1 MPDAGPD
8 RETAGELGGL
18 LAERDALHRR
28 LAWVDTQV
36 TQLQVARQEVMSR
49 RLASLEASVLRL
61 ATAPRPVQPQVTD
74 AMQPVPF
81 TKERVQPPM
90 PEHDER
96 TAAAPLAAYTSP
108 TREGQLVGWIPR
120 GSRFAVT
127 ELTSGARTQVIYQA
141 TSAWVDSDRL
151 VLAPMTGA
159 APAAPALLASSEQPI
174 AVPAIPSLAGV
185 RAMGMP
191 STKSTRVDVP
201 AEALVAEPKA
211 RPAQLDD
218 LLTVPRQAAQG
229 PPVELA
235 PFGSPA
241 WSRPGFMPK
250 LLALVGAAVT
260 LIGVAFLL
268 ILAAQ
273 YGMFGPLAQTISA
286 AGLGVVLV
294 ALAFA
299 VRGRDPGNVGAPILG
314 ATGVATGF
322 LSVVTATVIYHWLP
336 PLLGV
341 ALAALV
347 GLGGMVL
354 ARLWDNEWVALV
366 SVLGSLML
374 AVFVGTD
381 SEPVTTAGLMLVMTA
396 VTLWFERG
404 TGWRLFP
411 FARVLPTVM
420 VLLQL
425 TWRAGG
431 LRPDQMWWLVVLTVC
446 LALLGLVSALIA
458 PAQPSVGQAIAVG
471 LLAPMVAPALLAA
484 PQLPSTVGAAL
495 ILAGVAAVYCACGFL
510 PWVEERVRW
519 AAVPIGAGFALLA
532 VFTATQHRYFS
543 VLALAF
549 AVVYLAVA
557 ARTRSGV
564 NLIVGGI
571 LGVVG
576 LFNWLPLLI
585 FSLDQESAAVAGPE
599 QIAQSLVGIAV
610 VVFGTMAA
618 TRWFNARPRWSLYL
632 SWSMATAMGSVAI
645 IHLATWI
652 GVQAGNAVAGFQA
665 GQAIVT
671 VAWMVLCI
679 VFLQR
684 GLAAKEDF
692 DVWLHLA
699 LAIAALAVAKLFL
712 LDLGMLNAIARVG
725 AFLAVGLLLL
735 FVGTRYAK
743 AWERAHGDDVAPGA
757 PVATESP
764 ATTESPV
771 TPDVQPAGGAREP
784 ASPRSS
790 DLSS

>member
-1 MPDAGPD
+1 MPDAGRD
-8 RETAGELGGL
+8 REPADELGGL
-18 LAERDALHRR
+18 LTERDALHRR

-49 RLASLEASVLRL
+49 RLISLEAAVLRL
-61 ATAPRPVQPQVTD
+61 ATAPMSVRPQVTD
-74 AMQPVPF
+74 AVQPVPF
-81 TKERVQPPM
+81 TKERVQASM
-90 PEHDER
+90 PEPVER
-96 TAAAPLAAYTSP
+96 TAAEPLAAYTSP

-127 ELTSGARTQVIYQA
+127 DLTSGARTQVIYQA

-151 VLAPMTGA
+151 ILEPMPG
-159 APAAPALLASSEQPI
+159 PVPAPALVA
-174 AVPAIPSLAGV
+174 
-185 RAMGMP
+185 
-191 STKSTRVDVP
+191 P
-201 AEALVAEPKA
+201 AEALVAEREAP
-211 RPAQLDD
+211 PAPLDD
-218 LLTVPRQAAQG
+218 LLTAPQQAAQG
-229 PPVELA
+229 PSVGFSPS
-235 PFGSPA
+235 GSPA

-294 ALAFA
+294 ALAFV
-299 VRGRDPGNVGAPILG
+299 VRARDPGNVGAPILG

-341 ALAALV
+341 VLAALV

-374 AVFVGTD
+374 AVFVGTS

-431 LRPDQMWWLVVLTVC
+431 LRPDQLWWLVVLTVC

-484 PQLPSTVGAAL
+484 PQLPSTVAAAL
-495 ILAGVAAVYCACGFL
+495 ILAGVAAVYFACGFL

-576 LFNWLPLLI
+576 LFSWLPLLV

-610 VVFGTMAA
+610 VVLGTMAA
-618 TRWFNARPRWSLYL
+618 TRWFNARPRWSRYV
-632 SWSMATAMGSVAI
+632 SWSLATAMGSVAI

-743 AWERAHGDDVAPGA
+743 AWERAHGDDVAPEA
-757 PVATESP
+757 SFVAASP

-771 TPDVQPAGGAREP
+771 TPDVQPAGRAGEP
-784 ASPRSS
+784 ASPRFP
-790 DLSS
+790 DLGS